1 MPSHQDRVR
10 ENNMQ
15 NENKPSNYDHV
26 REEADMIA
34 NRAESNYN
42 KGGASLSSNRSETQP
57 TNVNTSHRYAEL
69 IGKSVRD
76 VYRLEAQKQGM
87 IKYLILKVDEG
98 DWHGV
103 ADAAM
108 DIREKEAALLVLKS
122 LY

>member
-15 NENKPSNYDHV
+15 NEDKPSNYDHV
-26 REEADMIA
+26 REEANMIA
-34 NRAESNYN
+34 SRTESNYN

-57 TNVNTSHRYAEL
+57 TNVNTSHRY
-69 IGKSVRD
+69 D
-76 VYRLEAQKQGM
+76 VFRLEAQKHGL
-87 IKYLILKVDEG
+87 IKYLLLKVDEG

>member
-15 NENKPSNYDHV
+15 NENKPFNYDHV

-34 NRAESNYN
+34 NRAESNYD
-42 KGGASLSSNRSETQP
+42 KSWTGPAP
-57 TNVNTSHRYAEL
+57 DRYAEL